1 LTAASKVIIVL
12 KNRTILFDRHSM
24 STVLDALVTSR
35 TRVQILMRLFFNAER
50 QAYLRELALELDVS
64 PSQVSEELKHLDK
77 AGLVSS
83 TKLGRQ
89 VHYRASTEHALVP
102 ELQSMVRKALGTD
115 RILDS
120 VIDRLGQLQAAFVVG
135 PYAHGRDTG
144 IIGLILVGDVND
156 RQLADLAAKTE
167 RYIRRKIRTLAL
179 RRADFDEL
187 LESDSLNPRLG
198 LWQVE
203 ER

>member
-115 RILDS
+115 RTVS
-120 VIDRLGQLQAAFVVG
+120 S
-135 PYAHGRDTG
+135 TG
-144 IIGLILVGDVND
+144 W
-156 RQLADLAAKTE
+156 ASC
-167 RYIRRKIRTLAL
+167 RRHLSWVLMPTGETPAL
-179 RRADFDEL
+179 SA
-187 LESDSLNPRLG
+187 SS
-198 LWQVE
+198 WSAT
-203 ER
+203 

>member
-1 LTAASKVIIVL
+1 
-12 KNRTILFDRHSM
+12 
-24 STVLDALVTSR
+24 
-35 TRVQILMRLFFNAER
+35 
-50 QAYLRELALELDVS
+50 
-64 PSQVSEELKHLDK
+64 
-77 AGLVSS
+77 
-83 TKLGRQ
+83 
-89 VHYRASTEHALVP
+89 
-102 ELQSMVRKALGTD
+102 
-115 RILDS
+115 
-120 VIDRLGQLQAAFVVG
+120 
-135 PYAHGRDTG
+135 
-144 IIGLILVGDVND
+144 LVGDVND